1 MRFFRKKCRKIL
13 VIQKKVVPLH
23 PQLRNNVLE
32 IAMILGY
39 GVMVTLQILVLSFL
53 VRVRVS
59 QLHHSGFFLKV
70 KLGYGVMVT
79 LQILV
84 LSFLVRVRVSQLES
98 IFHFERCFFRIFTFW
113 RLRENFAFYYVLQK
127 KRGCV
132 MDLWHTL
139 LFDFNKIFYL
149 FSASIALIFSF
160 TSFKSSLSF
169 STLRFISSTRLLPFL
184 LAALRK
190 PRLFS

>member
-1 MRFFRKKCRKIL
+1 M
-13 VIQKKVVPLH
+13 IQKNVVPLH
-23 PQLRNNVLE
+23 PQLRNNMLE

-98 IFHFERCFFRIFTFW
+98 IFHSKD
-113 RLRENFAFYYVLQK
+113 AF
-127 KRGCV
+127 
-132 MDLWHTL
+132 
-139 LFDFNKIFYL
+139 LFIPQNA
-149 FSASIALIFSF
+149 FS
-160 TSFKSSLSF
+160 
-169 STLRFISSTRLLPFL
+169 
-184 LAALRK
+184 
-190 PRLFS
+190 

>member
-1 MRFFRKKCRKIL
+1 M
-13 VIQKKVVPLH
+13 IQKNVVPLH
-23 PQLRNNVLE
+23 PQLRNNMLE

-59 QLHHSGFFLKV
+59 QLHHSGILLKSKIGIWCNGNTTDSGPV
-70 KLGYGVMVT
+70 IPGSSPGIPT
-79 LQILV
+79 REH
-84 LSFLVRVRVSQLES
+84 LSFRKMLFSYIYLLG
-98 IFHFERCFFRIFTFW
+98 IG
-113 RLRENFAFYYVLQK
+113 ENFVFYSVLQK

>member
-1 MRFFRKKCRKIL
+1 M
-13 VIQKKVVPLH
+13 IQKNVVPLH
-23 PQLRNNVLE
+23 PQLRNNMLE

-59 QLHHSGFFLKV
+59 QLHHSGILLKSKIGIWCNGNTTDSGPV
-70 KLGYGVMVT
+70 IPGSSPGIPT
-79 LQILV
+79 REH
-84 LSFLVRVRVSQLES
+84 LSFRKMLFSYIYLLEIEGGLCILLCSSKEKRVCHGL
-98 IFHFERCFFRIFTFW
+98 
-113 RLRENFAFYYVLQK
+113 
-127 KRGCV
+127 
-132 MDLWHTL
+132 MHTL
-139 LFDFNKIFYL
+139 LFDFDIIFYL

>member
-1 MRFFRKKCRKIL
+1 M
-13 VIQKKVVPLH
+13 IQKNVVPLH
-23 PQLRNNVLE
+23 PQLRNNMLE
-32 IAMILGY
+32 IAMI
-39 GVMVTLQILVLSFL
+39 
-53 VRVRVS
+53 
-59 QLHHSGFFLKV
+59 
-70 KLGYGVMVT
+70 LGYGVMVT

-98 IFHFERCFFRIFTFW
+98 IFHFERCFFRIYIFQGLGRTLHPAMF
-113 RLRENFAFYYVLQK
+113 VQK

-132 MDLWHTL
+132 IDLWHTL
-139 LFDFNKIFYL
+139 LFDFNKIYYL

>member
-1 MRFFRKKCRKIL
+1 
-13 VIQKKVVPLH
+13 
-23 PQLRNNVLE
+23 
-32 IAMILGY
+32 
-39 GVMVTLQILVLSFL
+39 MVTLQILVLSFL
-53 VRVRVS
+53 VRIRVS
-59 QLHHSGFFLKV
+59 QLKGASFKIGRCFFIQK
-70 KLGYGVMVT
+70 KKSILGYGVMVT

-149 FSASIALIFSF
+149 FSASMALIFSF